1 MAGCCQT
8 SENELKK
15 KGGHTDGEN
24 WCVFS
29 AGYEEIEAL
38 TVVDLCRRA
47 GIEVTMV
54 SVDETAA
61 VTGSHQ
67 ITVQMDQLL
76 SETDFDAFDLLV
88 LPGNAWNPCIWKPV
102 MD

>member
-1 MAGCCQT
+1 MAKIG
-8 SENELKK
+8 
-15 KGGHTDGEN
+15 
-24 WCVFS
+24 VFFS

-76 SETDFDAFDLLV
+76 SETAFDAFCWCFRGECLE
-88 LPGNAWNPCIWKPV
+88 PCIWKPV